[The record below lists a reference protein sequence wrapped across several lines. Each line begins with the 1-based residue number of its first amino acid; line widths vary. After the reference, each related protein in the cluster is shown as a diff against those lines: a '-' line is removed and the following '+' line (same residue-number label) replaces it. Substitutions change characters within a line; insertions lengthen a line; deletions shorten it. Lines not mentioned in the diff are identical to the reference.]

1 MRNNQDRLGM
11 GAPTDNLQ
19 GNHEPPTAPAA
30 SPMQFIVP
38 TEIVDLP
45 SKGLFYEEGHPL
57 HGRET
62 IEIRHMTTKEE
73 DILTNQSFIKNGIA
87 IDKLLQSVLVEPK
100 MKVRDMLVGDKN
112 ALTIACRIYG
122 YGPEYQTKFSCPS
135 CGETQQ
141 HTFDLSELEHNN
153 YLDNLSEFNAEVNY
167 DKQTVMLPIPR
178 TNTKLELRLLK
189 DDEDVSTTRKGK
201 KAALNKFSIT
211 KHYERM
217 IYSVNG
223 NSDRAYIK
231 SYISSMSAL
240 DSRFLRAA
248 YGEIIPGVDFSCS
261 FDCDSCGHD
270 DEVEVPLNAE
280 FFWPK
285 SRISKKR
292 V

>member
-19 GNHEPPTAPAA
+19 GNHEPPPAA
-30 SPMQFIVP
+30 AVSAAQFIVP

-100 MKVRDMLVGDKN
+100 MKVRDMLIGDKN
-112 ALTIACRIYG
+112 ALTVACRIYG

-189 DDEDVSTTRKGK
+189 DDEDAPTTRKGK
-201 KAALNKFSIT
+201 KAALNKFSII

-223 NSDRAYIK
+223 NSDRTYIK
-231 SYISSMSAL
+231 SYISNMSAL
-240 DSRFLRAA
+240 DSRFLRSA
-248 YGEIIPGVDFSCS
+248 YGEIIPGVDFSCN

-292 V
+292 I

>member
-19 GNHEPPTAPAA
+19 GNHEPPAAPAA

-112 ALTIACRIYG
+112 ALTVACRIYG

-201 KAALNKFSIT
+201 KAALNKFSII

-223 NSDRAYIK
+223 NSDRTYIK
-231 SYISSMSAL
+231 SYISNMSAL
-240 DSRFLRAA
+240 DSRFLRSA
-248 YGEIIPGVDFSCS
+248 YGEIIPGVDFSCN

-292 V
+292 I